1 LEMSSSKEASLWR
14 RVAIRNLSFK
24 RESEKQKEKAKEKED
39 TRESVCV

>member
-1 LEMSSSKEASLWR
+1 MEMSSSKEASLWR
-14 RVAIRNLSFK
+14 RVTIRNICFK